1 MRNGRGRLHGGRSTE
16 PKTVEGRGITR
27 HSLAGKKGR
36 LYERDSLTFE
46 GQSGRPEGSRVPRR
60 EFLGG
65 LAALG
70 VSALIPDAL
79 SGLWAQ
85 GGAEST
91 AMRAKCKVA
100 SRMRL
105 SLHSRLTRCIVPML
119 S

>member
-1 MRNGRGRLHGGRSTE
+1 MNGT
-16 PKTVEGRGITR
+16 
-27 HSLAGKKGR
+27 
-36 LYERDSLTFE
+36 LTFE

-65 LAALG
+65 LAGLG